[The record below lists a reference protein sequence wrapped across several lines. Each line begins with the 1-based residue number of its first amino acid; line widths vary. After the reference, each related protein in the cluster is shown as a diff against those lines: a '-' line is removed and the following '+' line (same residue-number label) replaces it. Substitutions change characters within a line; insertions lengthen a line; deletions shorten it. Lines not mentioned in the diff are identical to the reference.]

1 MKNVK
6 KAIAFISALT
16 LMGTVTA
23 CGSNDSGT
31 SSTSAET
38 SATTETT
45 PTKKIEEKE
54 TNVMKLM
61 IASDIHGSA
70 YYCLEML
77 DAMKKECPDRLL
89 LLGDILYQGPRYDL
103 PLEFDPN

>member
-1 MKNVK
+1 MMIPDCSIS
-6 KAIAFISALT
+6 IASCNPPIYNYERF
-16 LMGTVTA
+16 
-23 CGSNDSGT
+23 
-31 SSTSAET
+31 
-38 SATTETT
+38 TETEIF
-45 PTKKIEEKE
+45 TKKIEEKE

-89 LLGDILYQGPRYDL
+89 LLGDILYHGPRN
-103 PLEFDPN
+103 DPSAGIRTQKGNQNVK